1 MLIGFNW
8 PFFFFFFNL
17 YPEINSSSSTCKYP
31 FQNYEKQTN
40 NLQVNDACFAQNH
53 LPFPCPLSTQKNL
66 ELKRGAEDFSGCE
79 DFICL
84 FRCKTNRPLAYGKKH
99 KFLPFE
105 NITEAAAPRLFWV
118 CFLWAAWSCDIVHGG
133 RLAGAWWWEGS
144 RNAERSA
151 LCGLTAG
158 LGCGEAAPG
167 SDGCGRGSP
176 RAGASAFLRSPKPA
190 HRCWLVNTILGE
202 KSQSWALK
210 TAERSEKNKARG
222 IHSNW
227 MKF

>member
-1 MLIGFNW
+1 MLR
-8 PFFFFFFNL
+8 
-17 YPEINSSSSTCKYP
+17 PEPSSIS
-31 FQNYEKQTN
+31 
-40 NLQVNDACFAQNH
+40 
-53 LPFPCPLSTQKNL
+53 LPTIHTKNL
-66 ELKRGAEDFSGCE
+66 ELKGGAEDFSGCE

-84 FRCKTNRPLAYGKKH
+84 FQCKTNRPLAYGKKY

-118 CFLWAAWSCDIVHGG
+118 YFLWTAWSCDIVYGG
-133 RLAGAWWWEGS
+133 RLARAWLWEGS
-144 RNAERSA
+144 RNAESSRSA
-151 LCGLTAG
+151 DWRAG
-158 LGCGEAAPG
+158 LGCGEAAPR
-167 SDGCGRGSP
+167 SDGCGRGNP
-176 RAGASAFLRSPKPA
+176 GAGGSAFLRSPKPA
-190 HRCWLVNTILGE
+190 HGCRLVNTILGE